1 MRSSQVAV
9 RPGFAWITG
18 TPHGNEPA
26 GGEGSTKELY
36 ELAARTDCA
45 NEQRLSALDLF
56 IQPVTAPD
64 DRDHNVRTTAWSFDP
79 NRDRGTVQMPENRA
93 LLTTTAKYPGLFFID
108 AHQQSSGYFFP
119 PNQDAAL
126 NEISHFALN
135 LIQDVIGP
143 GIQNQFNDQSSQY
156 RNYNTYDLFVPEYGD
171 TVPALIMGGA
181 GMTYEKGTNENYGKQ
196 VYDHYLAMDTT
207 VNVVAAHKTSLMTGW
222 VKQWKEA
229 VDQGASCTVQ
239 DNSQV
244 SPPAIDQFEV
254 GQSTIDQNPNVKVCG
269 YYYLPNAHSGDVAST
284 LKELQSVGVRAYT
297 LGSAVSVPGVHR
309 FGNFN
314 INAVAGGP
322 SPALT
327 ETKTLPAGTI
337 YIPMTQGN
345 KHWIQAVLDENPFL
359 PFNYFY
365 DEVTWS
371 YSLLRGFAGD
381 GFLTQPLPAGTPMT
395 LVFDPNQTTAP
406 AAGQAVYAFNTDS
419 MTGLAM
425 VNQLLGQGASVARGA
440 TAFDAGGVHFSVGCG
455 ARRRDDGQPGNAER
469 RRGPVGNAGLRARL
483 VPGQPLRVDAAEDRP
498 LHRRDD
504 RADEPGLPRHR

>member
-1 MRSSQVAV
+1 M
-9 RPGFAWITG
+9 
-18 TPHGNEPA
+18 
-26 GGEGSTKELY
+26 
-36 ELAARTDCA
+36 
-45 NEQRLSALDLF
+45 
-56 IQPVTAPD
+56 
-64 DRDHNVRTTAWSFDP
+64 
-79 NRDRGTVQMPENRA
+79 
-93 LLTTTAKYPGLFFID
+93 
-108 AHQQSSGYFFP
+108 
-119 PNQDAAL
+119 
-126 NEISHFALN
+126 
-135 LIQDVIGP
+135 IGP

-207 VNVVAAHKTSLMTGW
+207 VNVVAAHKTSLMTDW

-239 DNSQV
+239 ANSQV
-244 SPPAIDQFEV
+244 SPPLIDQFEV
-254 GQSTIDQNPNVKVCG
+254 GQSTIDQDPNVKVCG

-284 LKELQSVGVRAYT
+284 LKELQSVGVRAYK

-327 ETKTLPAGTI
+327 ETKTLPAGTL

-395 LVFDPNQTTAP
+395 LVFDPNQTHGARCGSGRVRVQHRLDDRPRDGQP
-406 AAGQAVYAFNTDS
+406 AARPGCERRPRRHGVRRRRRA
-419 MTGLAM
+419 
-425 VNQLLGQGASVARGA
+425 LLLR
-440 TAFDAGGVHFSVGCG
+440 CG
-455 ARRRDDGQPGNAER
+455 ARRRDVGQPGDAER
-469 RRGPVGNAGLRARL
+469 RRGAVGHAGLRARL
-483 VPGQPLRVDAAEDRP
+483 VPGQPLRADAAEDRR

-504 RADEPGLPRHR
+504 RADEPGLPRHGRRPVQARPRTARRCST